1 MSAEITPFNFESE
14 STTVRVIEIDGEPW
28 FVAKDVMVALGY
40 AEATLSNV
48 PDKISNV
55 PDEWKGRHPMATLG
69 GLQDLC
75 ILSESGLYFFV
86 NRSDKLKALPF
97 QKWIAGEVLPTLRK
111 RGYYGELKPT
121 EMLRFHTAL
130 SRTVRQLE
138 TTQTALS
145 QNILLQ
151 QVRGICSILKVR
163 MPEVTWL
170 RQKATQLDLE
180 EVS

>member
-1 MSAEITPFNFESE
+1 MTAEIIPFNFESTA
-14 STTVRVIEIDGEPW
+14 STIRVVEIDGEPW
-28 FVAKDVMVALGY
+28 FVAKDV
-40 AEATLSNV
+40 AEALEYVWNGTDCIRHV
-48 PDKISNV
+48 PEKWRGVRSV
-55 PDEWKGRHPMATLG
+55 LTPSGEQEMVM
-69 GLQDLC
+69 
-75 ILSESGLYFFV
+75 LSEHGLYFFV
-86 NRSDKLKALPF
+86 VRSDKPRALPF
-97 QKWIAGEVLPTLRK
+97 QEWLAGEVLPTLRK

-138 TTQTALS
+138 TTQIALS

-163 MPEVTWL
+163 MPEVTLL

-180 EVS
+180 EAS